1 MPLEVVSTDGQT
13 FRYWEYALS
22 DLGPRDVRVRV
33 EFAAPKHGT
42 ELHSLTGNP
51 HHRKQWDEALRL
63 YLPRVEPL
71 PLTERP
77 VGNMVVGAVTEVGTA
92 ATGFAPGDRVFGYG
106 PIREEHQLPDDSW
119 RPLDGLSATD
129 AVCSDPAHVALVAVR
144 DGNVRIGD
152 AVAVFGMGAIGLM
165 TVQIAACS
173 GATTVIAVDPVE
185 SRRANRPGAWGRRS
199 RGSSCRGRRTANQ
212 ARDRPTTAWTWLL
225 KPRATPPPCT
235 KPYAPFASAEPSCTC
250 PMAPRTPRS
259 LQLDEEFHVN
269 RPTIIGSQAVWRNPD
284 RSYPLWD
291 EERARV
297 TAIELFRRGLVTSEG
312 IVTPIVGF
320 TRRGPGSYR
329 WPGCPGSRNQN
340 RGSLPL
346 AETG

>member
-13 FRYWEYALS
+13 FRYREYALS
-22 DLGPRDVRVRV
+22 NLGPRDVRVRV

-51 HHRKQWDEALRL
+51 HHRKQWDEELRL

-77 VGNMVVGAVTEVGTA
+77 VGNMVVGTVTDVGTA
-92 ATGFAPGDRVFGYG
+92 VTGFAPGDRVFGYG
-106 PIREEHQLPDDSW
+106 PIRKEHQLPEESW
-119 RPLDGLSATD
+119 RLLDGLSETD

-165 TVQIAACS
+165 SIQIAACS
-173 GATTVIAVDPVE
+173 GATTVIAVDPIE
-185 SRRANRPGAWGRRS
+185 SRRATALALGADVAVNPAADDAALRI
-199 RGSSCRGRRTANQ
+199 
-212 ARDRPTTAWTWLL
+212 
-225 KPRATPPPCT
+225 KRATGNRGVDVAIETSGNAAALHEAIRAIRQCGT
-235 KPYAPFASAEPSCTC
+235 IVHVPYGPKDAST
-250 PMAPRTPRS
+250 
-259 LQLDEEFHVN
+259 LHLDEEFHVN

-297 TAIELFRRGLVTSEG
+297 TAIDLFRRGMVTSKG

-320 TRRGPGSYR
+320 RDAAQALTEG
-329 WPGCPGSRNQN
+329 
-340 RGSLPL
+340 L
-346 AETG
+346 ADPDRAIKIGVRFP

>member
-1 MPLEVVSTDGQT
+1 MPLEIASTDGRT
-13 FRYWEYALS
+13 FRYREYVLG

-51 HHRKQWDEALRL
+51 HHRKQWDEELRL

-71 PLTERP
+71 PLTERA
-77 VGNMVVGAVTEVGTA
+77 VGNMLVGSVTEVGSDVTR
-92 ATGFAPGDRVFGYG
+92 FSPGDRVFGYG
-106 PIREEHQLPDDSW
+106 PICEEHQLPEESW
-119 RPLDGLSATD
+119 RALDRLSETD

-173 GATTVIAVDPVE
+173 GATMVIAVDPIE
-185 SRRANRPGAWGRRS
+185 IRRVRASALGADLAIDPSAEDVGLRIKRA
-199 RGSSCRGRRTANQ
+199 TANHGVDV
-212 ARDRPTTAWTWLL
+212 AIETSGN
-225 KPRATPPPCT
+225 
-235 KPYAPFASAEPSCTC
+235 ASALHEAIRAIRQCGTVVHVPYG
-250 PMAPRTPRS
+250 PRDAST
-259 LQLDEEFHVN
+259 LHLDEEFHVN

-297 TAIELFRRGLVTSEG
+297 TAIELFRRGLVTAEG
-312 IVTPIVGF
+312 IVTPIVEFSDAAKALTDGLSAPDRAIKIGVRF
-320 TRRGPGSYR
+320 P
-329 WPGCPGSRNQN
+329 
-340 RGSLPL
+340 
-346 AETG
+346 

>member
-13 FRYWEYALS
+13 FRYREYAPS

-51 HHRKQWDEALRL
+51 HHRKQWDEDLRMF
-63 YLPRVEPL
+63 LPRPEPL

-77 VGNMVVGAVTEVGTA
+77 VGNMVVGVVTEVGSEV
-92 ATGFAPGDRVFGYG
+92 TGFSLGDRVFGYG
-106 PIREEHQLPDDSW
+106 PICEKHQLPEDSW
-119 RPLDGLSATD
+119 RALDGLSETD

-152 AVAVFGMGAIGLM
+152 DVAVFGMGAIGLM

-173 GATTVIAVDPVE
+173 GATTVIAVDPIQ
-185 SRRANRPGAWGRRS
+185 SRRAAALALGADLVVDPSTKDAGLRI
-199 RGSSCRGRRTANQ
+199 
-212 ARDRPTTAWTWLL
+212 
-225 KPRATPPPCT
+225 KRATGSLGVDVAIETSGNAAALNEAIRAIRQCGT
-235 KPYAPFASAEPSCTC
+235 IVHVPYGPKDAST
-250 PMAPRTPRS
+250 
-259 LQLDEEFHVN
+259 LHLDEEFHVN

-291 EERARV
+291 EERARL
-297 TAIELFRRGLVTSEG
+297 TAIDLFRRGMVRSEG
-312 IVTPIVGF
+312 IVSPIVRFRDAAQALTDG
-320 TRRGPGSYR
+320 
-329 WPGCPGSRNQN
+329 
-340 RGSLPL
+340 L
-346 AETG
+346 ASPDRAIKIGVRFP

>member
-1 MPLEVVSTDGQT
+1 MPREVVSTDGRS
-13 FRYWEYALS
+13 FGYRDCVLPE
-22 DLGPRDVRVRV
+22 LGPLDVRVRV

-51 HHRKQWDEALRL
+51 HHRKQWDEELRM
-63 YLPRVEPL
+63 YLPRDEPL

-77 VGNMVVGAVTEVGTA
+77 VGNMVVGSVTDVGSEVAAVS
-92 ATGFAPGDRVFGYG
+92 PGDRVFGYG
-106 PIREEHQLPDDSW
+106 SIREQHQLPEDSW
-119 RPLDGLSATD
+119 RPLGGLSECD

-173 GATTVIAVDPVE
+173 GSTAVIAVDPIE
-185 SRRANRPGAWGRRS
+185 SRRTRALALGADLAVDPGAEDAGLRI
-199 RGSSCRGRRTANQ
+199 
-212 ARDRPTTAWTWLL
+212 
-225 KPRATPPPCT
+225 KRATDNHGVDVAIETSGNAAALHEAIRAIRQCGT
-235 KPYAPFASAEPSCTC
+235 IVHVPYGPKDAST
-250 PMAPRTPRS
+250 
-259 LQLDEEFHVN
+259 LHLDEEFHVN

-297 TAIELFRRGLVTSEG
+297 TAIELFRRGLITSEG
-312 IVTPIVGF
+312 IVTPIVDFRDAAQALTDGLSAPD
-320 TRRGPGSYR
+320 RAIKIGVRIP
-329 WPGCPGSRNQN
+329 
-340 RGSLPL
+340 
-346 AETG
+346 

>member
-13 FRYWEYALS
+13 FRFREYAPS
-22 DLGPRDVRVRV
+22 DLGPCDVRVRV

-51 HHRKQWDEALRL
+51 HHRKQWDEELRL

-71 PLTERP
+71 PLTERA
-77 VGNMVVGAVTEVGTA
+77 VGNMVVGSVTEVGSDVTR
-92 ATGFAPGDRVFGYG
+92 FSPGDRVFGYG
-106 PIREEHQLPDDSW
+106 PIREEHQSPEESL
-119 RPLDGLSATD
+119 RQLDGLSETD

-165 TVQIAACS
+165 TVQIAARG

-185 SRRANRPGAWGRRS
+185 SRRATAVALGADLVVDPNAQDAGLRI
-199 RGSSCRGRRTANQ
+199 
-212 ARDRPTTAWTWLL
+212 
-225 KPRATPPPCT
+225 KRATGDRGVDVAIET
-235 KPYAPFASAEPSCTC
+235 SGNASALHEAIRAIRQCGTIVHVPYGPKDAST
-250 PMAPRTPRS
+250 
-259 LQLDEEFHVN
+259 LHLDEEFHVN

-320 TRRGPGSYR
+320 TDAAQALTDGRDD
-329 WPGCPGSRNQN
+329 
-340 RGSLPL
+340 
-346 AETG
+346 AF

>member
-1 MPLEVVSTDGQT
+1 MPREVVSTDGRS
-13 FRYWEYALS
+13 FGYRDCVLPE
-22 DLGPRDVRVRV
+22 LGPLDVRVRV

-51 HHRKQWDEALRL
+51 HHRKQWDEELRM
-63 YLPRVEPL
+63 YLPRDEPL

-77 VGNMVVGAVTEVGTA
+77 VGNMVVGSVTDVGSEVA
-92 ATGFAPGDRVFGYG
+92 AFSPGDRVFGYG
-106 PIREEHQLPDDSW
+106 SICEQHQLPEDSW
-119 RPLDGLSATD
+119 RPLGGLSESD

-173 GATTVIAVDPVE
+173 GATTVIAVDPIK
-185 SRRANRPGAWGRRS
+185 SRRERALALGAELVVDPSAQDAGLRI
-199 RGSSCRGRRTANQ
+199 
-212 ARDRPTTAWTWLL
+212 
-225 KPRATPPPCT
+225 KRATSSHGVDVAIETSGNAAALHEAIRAIRQCGT
-235 KPYAPFASAEPSCTC
+235 IVHVPYGPKDAST
-250 PMAPRTPRS
+250 
-259 LQLDEEFHVN
+259 LHLDEEFHVN

-297 TAIELFRRGLVTSEG
+297 TAIELFRRGLITSEG
-312 IVTPIVGF
+312 IVTPIVDFGDAAQALTDGLSDPDHAIKIGVRF
-320 TRRGPGSYR
+320 P
-329 WPGCPGSRNQN
+329 
-340 RGSLPL
+340 
-346 AETG
+346 

>member
-1 MPLEVVSTDGQT
+1 MPLEVVSTDGHT
-13 FRYWEYALS
+13 FRYREYALS
-22 DLGPRDVRVRV
+22 GLGPRDVRVRV

-51 HHRKQWDEALRL
+51 HHRKQWDEELRL

-92 ATGFAPGDRVFGYG
+92 VTGFSPGDRVFGYG
-106 PIREEHQLPDDSW
+106 PIREEHQLPDESW
-119 RPLDGLSATD
+119 RPLDGLSVTD

-144 DGNVRIGD
+144 DGNIRIGD

-173 GATTVIAVDPVE
+173 GATMVIAVDPIE
-185 SRRANRPGAWGRRS
+185 IRRVRASALGADLAIDPSAEDVGLRIKRA
-199 RGSSCRGRRTANQ
+199 TANDGVDV
-212 ARDRPTTAWTWLL
+212 AIETSGN
-225 KPRATPPPCT
+225 
-235 KPYAPFASAEPSCTC
+235 ASALHEAIRAIRQCGTIVHVPYGPKDAST
-250 PMAPRTPRS
+250 
-259 LQLDEEFHVN
+259 LHLDEEFHVN

-320 TRRGPGSYR
+320 PDAAKALTDG
-329 WPGCPGSRNQN
+329 
-340 RGSLPL
+340 L
-346 AETG
+346 ATPDRAIKIGVRFP

>member
-1 MPLEVVSTDGQT
+1 MPLEVVSTDGQS
-13 FRYWEYALS
+13 FRCREYDS
-22 DLGPRDVRVRV
+22 PELGPRDVRVRV

-51 HHRKQWDEALRL
+51 HHRKQWDEELRL

-77 VGNMVVGAVTEVGTA
+77 VGNMVVGAVTEVGTSV
-92 ATGFAPGDRVFGYG
+92 TGFAPGDRVFGYG
-106 PIREEHQLPDDSW
+106 PIREEHQLPHDSW
-119 RPLDGLSATD
+119 KPLDGLSETD

-173 GATTVIAVDPVE
+173 GATTVIAVDPV
-185 SRRANRPGAWGRRS
+185 RS
-199 RGSSCRGRRTANQ
+199 RQATARELGADLVIDPN
-212 ARDRPTTAWTWLL
+212 AEDAGLRI
-225 KPRATPPPCT
+225 KRATGDHGVDVAIETSGNAAALHEAIRAIRQCGT
-235 KPYAPFASAEPSCTC
+235 IVHVPYGPKDAST
-250 PMAPRTPRS
+250 
-259 LQLDEEFHVN
+259 LHLDEEFHVN

-297 TAIELFRRGLVTSEG
+297 TAIDLFRRGIVTSKG
-312 IVTPIVGF
+312 IVTPIVSF
-320 TRRGPGSYR
+320 SDAA
-329 WPGCPGSRNQN
+329 QA
-340 RGSLPL
+340 L
-346 AETG
+346 ADGLATPDRAIKIGVRFP

>member
-13 FRYWEYALS
+13 FRYREYAPS

-51 HHRKQWDEALRL
+51 HHRKQWNEELRV

-106 PIREEHQLPDDSW
+106 PIREEHQLPEESW
-119 RPLDGLSATD
+119 RLLDGLSETD

-173 GATTVIAVDPVE
+173 GATMVIAVDPIE
-185 SRRANRPGAWGRRS
+185 IRRVRASALGADLAIDPSAEDAGLRIKRA
-199 RGSSCRGRRTANQ
+199 TANDGVDV
-212 ARDRPTTAWTWLL
+212 AIETSGN
-225 KPRATPPPCT
+225 
-235 KPYAPFASAEPSCTC
+235 ASALHEAIRAIRQCGTIVHVPYGPKDAST
-250 PMAPRTPRS
+250 
-259 LQLDEEFHVN
+259 LHLDEEFHVN

-297 TAIELFRRGLVTSEG
+297 TAIDLFRRGMVTSKG

-320 TRRGPGSYR
+320 RDAAQALTDG
-329 WPGCPGSRNQN
+329 
-340 RGSLPL
+340 L
-346 AETG
+346 ADPDRAIKIGVRFP

>member
-1 MPLEVVSTDGQT
+1 MPLEVVSTDGRS
-13 FRYWEYALS
+13 FRYRDYVLPEF
-22 DLGPRDVRVRV
+22 GPRDVRVRV

-51 HHRKQWDEALRL
+51 HHRKQWDEELRL
-63 YLPRVEPL
+63 YLPREEPL

-77 VGNMVVGAVTEVGTA
+77 VGNIVVGSVTGAGSEVTRCS
-92 ATGFAPGDRVFGYG
+92 PGDRVFGYG
-106 PIREEHQLPDDSW
+106 PIREEHQLHEDSW
-119 RPLDGLSATD
+119 RPLDGLSEME

-165 TVQIAACS
+165 TVQIAARS
-173 GATTVIAVDPVE
+173 GATNVIAVDPIE
-185 SRRANRPGAWGRRS
+185 SRRATARKLGADL
-199 RGSSCRGRRTANQ
+199 AV
-212 ARDRPTTAWTWLL
+212 DP
-225 KPRATPPPCT
+225 
-235 KPYAPFASAEPSCTC
+235 SAEDAGLRIKHATGNHGVDVAIETSANAAALHEAIRAIRQCGTIVHVPYGPKDAST
-250 PMAPRTPRS
+250 
-259 LQLDEEFHVN
+259 LHLDEEFHVN

-297 TAIELFRRGLVTSEG
+297 TAIDLFRRGMVSSKG

-320 TRRGPGSYR
+320 RDAAQALTD
-329 WPGCPGSRNQN
+329 C
-340 RGSLPL
+340 L
-346 AETG
+346 ATPDRAIKIGVRFP

>member
-13 FRYWEYALS
+13 FRYRKYAPS
-22 DLGPRDVRVRV
+22 NLGPRDVRVRV

-51 HHRKQWDEALRL
+51 HHRKQWDEELRL

-77 VGNMVVGAVTEVGTA
+77 VGNMVVGAVTEVGTSV
-92 ATGFAPGDRVFGYG
+92 TVFAPGDRVFGYG
-106 PIREEHQLPDDSW
+106 PIREEHQLPEESW
-119 RPLDGLSATD
+119 CLLDGLSETD

-173 GATTVIAVDPVE
+173 GATMVIAVDPIE
-185 SRRANRPGAWGRRS
+185 IRRVRASALGADLAIDPSAEDAGLRIKRA
-199 RGSSCRGRRTANQ
+199 TANYGVDV
-212 ARDRPTTAWTWLL
+212 AIETSGN
-225 KPRATPPPCT
+225 
-235 KPYAPFASAEPSCTC
+235 ASALHEAIRAIRQCGTIVHVPYGPKDAST
-250 PMAPRTPRS
+250 
-259 LQLDEEFHVN
+259 LHLDEEFHVN

-297 TAIELFRRGLVTSEG
+297 TAIDLFRRGIVTSKG
-312 IVTPIVGF
+312 IITPIVGF
-320 TRRGPGSYR
+320 RDAAQALTDG
-329 WPGCPGSRNQN
+329 
-340 RGSLPL
+340 L
-346 AETG
+346 AAPDRAVKIGVRFP